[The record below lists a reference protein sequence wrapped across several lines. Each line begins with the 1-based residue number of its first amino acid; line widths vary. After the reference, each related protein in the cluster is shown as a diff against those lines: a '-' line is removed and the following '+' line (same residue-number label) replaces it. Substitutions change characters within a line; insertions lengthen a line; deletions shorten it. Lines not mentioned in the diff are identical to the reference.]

1 MTTLFGSSRKNR
13 LDENGFPIDEEVASP
28 IGSLRNLFRTGS
40 GSMQPKQLKNNEE
53 EEAVSASRSKLMA
66 HKGGV
71 FGGQRIE
78 QVQTNLV
85 QADVVSDELAMRTTT
100 NHSVAGA
107 AFEEPPVRWLLP
119 QLMRTQPALAQRA
132 HGGGRHRHLRA
143 APYRGLIVQHA
154 RQVAARFLI
163 LRVQDTHHRSDILK
177 WRIQQLHGRAA
188 SPC

>member
-40 GSMQPKQLKNNEE
+40 GSMQPKQLKSNEE

-85 QADVVSDELAMRTTT
+85 QTDVVSDE
-100 NHSVAGA
+100 
-107 AFEEPPVRWLLP
+107 EEQEEDLL
-119 QLMRTQPALAQRA
+119 
-132 HGGGRHRHLRA
+132 
-143 APYRGLIVQHA
+143 
-154 RQVAARFLI
+154 
-163 LRVQDTHHRSDILK
+163 
-177 WRIQQLHGRAA
+177 AA
-188 SPC
+188 SMHQATASATALGRLGFKLGDGVRRVMGKTNKGLDARLGKMGATGKVTKQGLDEVKNFANAGLKAAEMCATPNHLQRLKLEESSC